1 MQLFYNPNID
11 ETTESFSFDKEESKH
26 IIKVLRKKDTDILFV
41 TNGLGLLLKTEI
53 TLASD
58 NKCTVKTL
66 ATEQAETSKY
76 HLHLAVAP
84 TKMNDRYEWFL
95 EKATEIGV
103 HEITPI
109 ICDRSERK
117 AVNQERFEKILLTA
131 MKQSNVCFLPKLNEA
146 ITFKE
151 FIKHKN
157 DGLQLIAHCEE
168 TNKKSL
174 KSVLKANENVTL
186 LIGPEG
192 DFSEKEIAL
201 AIENNFVA
209 VSLGNTR
216 LRTETAAIV
225 ACHSVVF
232 LNESP
237 LTPTRATANWRSKG
251 GITE

>member
-1 MQLFYNPNID
+1 MQLFYNINID
-11 ETTESFSFDKEESKH
+11 ETTENFSFDKEESKH
-26 IIKVLRKKDTDILFV
+26 IIKVLRKKDTDILYV
-41 TNGLGLLLKTEI
+41 TNGLGLLFKTEI

-58 NKCTVKTL
+58 SKCTVKIISFEKS
-66 ATEQAETSKY
+66 APSKY

-95 EKATEIGV
+95 EKATEIGI

-117 AVNQERFEKILLTA
+117 VINTERFDKIILTA
-131 MKQSNVCFLPKLNEA
+131 MKQCNQLYLPKLNSA
-146 ITFKE
+146 MTFRE
-151 FIKHKN
+151 FVKLKN
-157 DGLQLIAHCEE
+157 EGLQLVAHCEE
-168 TNKKSL
+168 TNKKTL
-174 KSVLKANENVTL
+174 KSVLVPNEYITI

-192 DFSEKEIAL
+192 DFSEKEIEA
-201 AIENNFVA
+201 AIENNYIP

-232 LNESP
+232 VNE
-237 LTPTRATANWRSKG
+237 N
-251 GITE
+251 